1 VLEVEVKFAVSDF
14 APLEAK
20 LESWGAQIQPMRRDR
35 DQYFNAPDRD
45 FAQTDEA
52 LRIRSIGDTNC
63 ITYKGRKIDSE
74 TKSRPEIE
82 VGFAAGSAAA
92 NDLGQILVRLGY
104 RPTAVV
110 VKSRRIAC
118 VTRDGF
124 VLQTSL
130 DEVDHVG
137 RFAEVEILAE
147 ESRFPE
153 AKAAVLAAASELG
166 MTQPERRSYLN
177 LLLSRLRPE

>member
-20 LESWGAQIQPMRRDR
+20 LASWGAQVQPLRRDQ

-52 LRIRSIGDTNC
+52 LRIRSIGETNC

-82 VGFAAGSAAA
+82 VGLADGTAAA
-92 NDLGQILVRLGY
+92 HNFGQILIRLGY

-110 VKSRRIAC
+110 LKSRRIAC
-118 VTRDGF
+118 WSREGF
-124 VLQTSL
+124 ALQASL

-137 RFAEVEILAE
+137 RFAEVETLVE
-147 ESRFPE
+147 ESRFSE
-153 AKAAVLAAASELG
+153 AKAAVLAAAAELG
-166 MTQPERRSYLN
+166 MIQPERRSYLN